1 MKEESSS
8 HPPNSGGLGGGT
20 AALVWLLLAGVC
32 AVILF
37 LVHTFSKSDKKKPRS
52 NAQTGGRTGNNAA
65 PAPAA
70 RQAGGVRRRRG
81 MRQTRDVEDS
91 NDDDDWDNMD
101 DNTGGEASVEYDDDG
116 VKIGAK
122 KARKL
127 EMKAEKKAQRE
138 AELEEREEKKKRDA
152 LLEVERKKDSER
164 RAQEEAIKAEEERLK
179 KEEQERKEYEE
190 YLQLKASFV
199 VEESGEVGILTE
211 EESQSLLQEF
221 INFVKDSKVIQLED
235 LGARF
240 NLKTQEAIDRL
251 EHLLSEGRLTGIMD
265 DRGKFIYISEEEL
278 EGVAKFIKQRGRISI
293 ADLAESS
300 NTLINM
306 EGVKTEPSPVV
317 LAN

>member
-1 MKEESSS
+1 MRDDGNDA
-8 HPPNSGGLGGGT
+8 HGPPNSGGFGAGT
-20 AALVWLLLAGVC
+20 AALVWLVMAGVV
-32 AVILF
+32 ALVLF
-37 LVHTFSKSDKKKPRS
+37 IVHTFSNSADKKKKR
-52 NAQTGGRTGNNAA
+52 ATGASSGNSA
-65 PAPAA
+65 PAPAP
-70 RQAGGVRRRRG
+70 RQAGGVRRGRR
-81 MRQTRDVEDS
+81 MRVRQQEDS
-91 NDDDDWDNMD
+91 DDDDWN
-101 DNTGGEASVEYDDDG
+101 AFDDDG
-116 VKIGAK
+116 GAEPVELDDEGGKIGAK

-138 AELEEREEKKKRDA
+138 AELEEREDKKRRDA
-152 LLEVERKKDSER
+152 LLEAERKKDAER
-164 RAQEEAIKAEEERLK
+164 RALEDAAKAEEERLK

-199 VEESGEVGILTE
+199 VEESGEVGIMTE
-211 EESQSLLQEF
+211 EESQSLLREF
-221 INFVKDSKVIQLED
+221 INFIKESKVVQLEE

-251 EHLLSEGRLTGIMD
+251 EHLLGEGRLTGIMD

-293 ADLAESS
+293 AELAESS

-306 EGVKTEPSPVV
+306 EGVKTEQVAEV

>member
-1 MKEESSS
+1 M
-8 HPPNSGGLGGGT
+8 
-20 AALVWLLLAGVC
+20 
-32 AVILF
+32 
-37 LVHTFSKSDKKKPRS
+37 
-52 NAQTGGRTGNNAA
+52 
-65 PAPAA
+65 
-70 RQAGGVRRRRG
+70 RRE
-81 MRQTRDVEDS
+81 VEDS
-91 NDDDDWDNMD
+91 DDENDFNDFDDSTGVDPVEMD
-101 DNTGGEASVEYDDDG
+101 DEDGGR
-116 VKIGAK
+116 IGTK

-138 AELEEREEKKKRDA
+138 AELEEREEKKRRDA
-152 LLEVERKKDSER
+152 LLEAERKKDAER
-164 RAQEEAIKAEEERLK
+164 RAQDEAARAEEERLK

-190 YLQLKASFV
+190 YLQLKANFV

-221 INFVKDSKVIQLED
+221 INFVKNSKVVQLED

-251 EHLLSEGRLTGIMD
+251 EHLLGEGRLTGIMD

-278 EGVAKFIKQRGRISI
+278 QGVAKFIKQRGRISI

-300 NTLINM
+300 NSLINM
-306 EGVKTEPSPVV
+306 EGIKTEKSAI

>member
-1 MKEESSS
+1 MRDDGNDA
-8 HPPNSGGLGGGT
+8 HGPPNPGDGFGTGT
-20 AALVWLLLAGVC
+20 AAVVWLLLAGVF
-32 AVILF
+32 ALVLF
-37 LVHTFSKSDKKKPRS
+37 IVHAFSGNKKKQAKAAS
-52 NAQTGGRTGNNAA
+52 ASSGNAA
-65 PAPAA
+65 PAAPRQVGGA
-70 RQAGGVRRRRG
+70 RRVRRMRVRR
-81 MRQTRDVEDS
+81 EEES
-91 NDDDDWDNMD
+91 DDDDWNAFD
-101 DNTGGEASVEYDDDG
+101 DSGGGVDPVDFEDDEG

-138 AELEEREEKKKRDA
+138 AELEEREEKKKREA
-152 LLEVERKKDSER
+152 LLEAERKKDAER
-164 RAQEEAIKAEEERLK
+164 RAMDDAARAEEELLR
-179 KEEQERKEYEE
+179 KEEQERKEHEE

-199 VEESGEVGILTE
+199 VEESGEVGIMTE

-221 INFVKDSKVIQLED
+221 INFIKDSKVVQLED

-251 EHLLSEGRLTGIMD
+251 EHLLGEGRLTGIMD

-278 EGVAKFIKQRGRISI
+278 QGVAKFIKQRGRISI

-300 NTLINM
+300 NSLINM
-306 EGVKTEPSPVV
+306 EGVKAEQPAPV